1 MSELDLMRRRL
12 ANATVGDYDILREL
26 GRGGMATVY
35 LAHDLSLDRR
45 VAIKVMSPQLAAVD
59 GMAERFLLEARVAAA
74 LAHPN
79 IVPIH
84 AVRRS
89 GDLLYF
95 VMRYVAGRS
104 LDVVLAESG
113 PLGVPV
119 VCAVLRQVGAA
130 LEAAHRSGIVHRDI
144 KPANILIDERGD
156 AVVADFG
163 IARVAER
170 RGMTQVGETVGT
182 PEYMSPE
189 QCSGEAISGA
199 ADQYSLGVVA
209 YELLT
214 GTPPFTGEGLMQVV
228 WRMVNE
234 EIVPLDERRPDC
246 SGALATV
253 VHRMLAHRAD
263 QRWPSVAD
271 AIAALPPSPQ
281 GTAEAVRNELAALS
295 RPAAPLTADEVVARR
310 RASAPTQVSSASAA
324 ELQHARE
331 NAVAIRLP
339 FASGLMTIDDVISL
353 VAEVVDSSGAVVSD
367 VRIEWA
373 SSDPSIAHVTDAGAL
388 TAIRTGR
395 ALISASIGS
404 VRASLDL
411 LVTRA
416 GVREL
421 SVVPR
426 PSAIEVGDRLALSV
440 AVGAVKGSDGS
451 PSRPRLVAWKS
462 SDARIA
468 AVDAN
473 GVVVAIAEGSADL
486 TARAGGGAITLPLRV
501 TRAVIAS
508 VSVSLPA
515 PRLSIGERMTLQ
527 AEPSNPKG
535 YPLPGYQVRWE
546 VSDPGVAAISPEGVL
561 TALRSGQVL
570 VAARVEGRVGTAKV
584 MVAPRP

>member
-1 MSELDLMRRRL
+1 VNGLDLMRRRL
-12 ANATVGDYDILREL
+12 ADATAGDYDILSEL

-35 LAHDLSLDRR
+35 LARDLSLGRP

-59 GMAERFLLEARVAAA
+59 GMAERFLQEARVAAS

-104 LDVVLAESG
+104 LDAVLAESG
-113 PLGVPV
+113 PLRVPV

-130 LEAAHRSGIVHRDI
+130 LEAAHRNGIVHRDI

-189 QCSGEAISGA
+189 QCSGESLTGA

-214 GTPPFTGEGLMQVV
+214 GAPPFTGEGLMQVV

-234 EIVPLDERRPDC
+234 EIVPLDRHRPEC
-246 SGALATV
+246 AGALAAA
-253 VHRMLAHRAD
+253 VHRMLAHRVD
-263 QRWPSVAD
+263 ERWPSVAD
-271 AIAALPPSPQ
+271 AVAALPSWPQ
-281 GTAEAVRNELAALS
+281 DSAQAVREELAALS
-295 RPAAPLTADEVVARR
+295 SGAAPRGAAPSDDQR
-310 RASAPTQVSSASAA
+310 RASAPTVVS
-324 ELQHARE
+324 
-331 NAVAIRLP
+331 AVTLGLHLP
-339 FASGLMTIDDVISL
+339 FASGLMTIDD
-353 VAEVVDSSGAVVSD
+353 EVPLGAAITDAHGLAVLD
-367 VRIEWA
+367 APLTWE
-373 SSDPSIAHVTDAGAL
+373 SSDPSVARVSLDGVVTAV
-388 TAIRTGR
+388 RTGS
-395 ALISASIGS
+395 ATISASVG
-404 VRASLDL
+404 ATTADLDL

-416 GVREL
+416 GVRDL
-421 SVVPR
+421 AIVPR
-426 PSAIEVGDRLALSV
+426 PAAIEVGDRLALAVSGGG
-440 AVGAVKGSDGS
+440 AVGPEGS
-451 PSRPRLVAWKS
+451 PSRPRLVAWRS
-462 SDARIA
+462 SDPRIA
-468 AVDAN
+468 VVDAS
-473 GVVVAIAEGSADL
+473 GVVTGLAEGSVDIM
-486 TARAGGGAITLPLRV
+486 ARAGGGDALLTLRV

-508 VSVSLPA
+508 VNVSLPA
-515 PRLSIGERMTLQ
+515 PRLNVGERMTLQ
-527 AEPSNPKG
+527 AATANPKG
-535 YPLPGYQVRWE
+535 HPLVGYRVRWE
-546 VSDPGVAAISPEGVL
+546 VSDPGIAAISPDGVL
-561 TALRSGQVL
+561 TALKSGQVL

-584 MVAPRP
+584 QVAPRL